1 MILEKNDWKSYIL
14 EIIKDLT
21 PGAFLS
27 ILFLMFV
34 ILVGLFAPWPRCKQT
49 D

>member
-21 PGAFLS
+21 PDAFLS
-27 ILFLMFV
+27 ILFLIFV
-34 ILVGLFAPWPRCKQT
+34 ILVGLFAPWITPF